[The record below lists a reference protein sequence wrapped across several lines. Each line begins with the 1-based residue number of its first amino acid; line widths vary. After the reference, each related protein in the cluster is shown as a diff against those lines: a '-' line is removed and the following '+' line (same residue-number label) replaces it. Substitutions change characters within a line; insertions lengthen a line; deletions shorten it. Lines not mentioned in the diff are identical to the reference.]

1 MGLEHPWGLVTA
13 TSPGTKSPR
22 IPRDIIMQYVVL
34 EKTLDSSLEI
44 QPVHSEGDG
53 FLWKE

>member
-34 EKTLDSSLEI
+34 EKTLESSLEI
-44 QPVHSEGDG
+44 QPVHSEGD
-53 FLWKE
+53 